1 MREEAQ
7 KIRERILEQL
17 DLTQEIEDAQLSQMI
32 LEEIKKLEKE
42 RLLSRE
48 AMKDLWHQTFNSLR
62 KLDILQEL
70 LDDEQITEIM
80 VNGTTGI
87 FYEKGGEI
95 YQWDK
100 HFQSKEKLLHV
111 IQQIAGSSNRII
123 NESHPI
129 LDTRLADGSRVN
141 IVMEPAAVEG
151 AVISIR
157 KFPDQVIT
165 IGQLVKWG
173 ALSEEIVPFLEI
185 LIKSGYNIFV
195 SGGTG
200 SGKTTFLNALSEFI
214 PKQERVIVIEDSAE
228 LQIQGIS
235 NLVRLETRQSRTQGV
250 EAIDIRDLV
259 KTSLRMRPDRL
270 IVGEVRSGE
279 CLDLLQ
285 ASNTGHRGTLSTG
298 HANSAK
304 DMLKRLETMVLMGG
318 MELPVAAIRGQ
329 IASGIDI
336 LIHLGRLRDRSRKVL
351 QIVEIAGIK
360 DNEIL
365 LNPLYE
371 FIETSERNAKIC
383 GRWKQVGKM
392 LNRDKAQMAGNGR
405 ALDQIFQGVILEE
418 MFEEEAVSA

>member
-100 HFQSKEKLLHV
+100 YFQSKEKLLHV